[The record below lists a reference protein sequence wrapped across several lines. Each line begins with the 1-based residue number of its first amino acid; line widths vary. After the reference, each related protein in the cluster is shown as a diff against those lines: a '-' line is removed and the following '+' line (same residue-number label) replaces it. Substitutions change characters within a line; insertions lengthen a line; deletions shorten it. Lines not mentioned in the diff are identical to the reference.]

1 MSSTEM
7 AVAKTIEVACRPEVA
22 FHVFTAGIAEWW
34 PARTHSVGEDRVETV
49 VLEPEPGGRFY
60 ERLVDGSEHEWG
72 RVIAWEP
79 PARLVCSW
87 YPGRGN
93 ETAQVVEVTFTPVAD
108 GTRVDLV
115 QTGWER
121 LGEHAEDAR
130 ASYDAEAG
138 WTAVLA
144 EYATAAARA
153 A

>member
-7 AVAKTIEVACRPEVA
+7 AVAKTIEVACPPDVA
-22 FHVFTAGIAEWW
+22 FRVFTEGIAEWW
-34 PARTHSVGEDRVETV
+34 PARTHSVGEDQVETV
-49 VLEPEPGGRFY
+49 VLEPGAGGRFY

-72 RVIAWEP
+72 RVLEWEP

-87 YPGRGN
+87 YPGRGSDA
-93 ETAQVVEVTFTPVAD
+93 AQVVEVAFTPVAD

-115 QTGWER
+115 HTGWER
-121 LGEHAEDAR
+121 LGERAEDVR

-144 EYATAAARA
+144 EFAAAAVRA